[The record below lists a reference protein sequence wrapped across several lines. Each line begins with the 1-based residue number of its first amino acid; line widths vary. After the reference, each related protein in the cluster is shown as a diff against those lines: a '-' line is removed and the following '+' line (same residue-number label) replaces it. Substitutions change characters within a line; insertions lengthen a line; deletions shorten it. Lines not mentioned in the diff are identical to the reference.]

1 MYTKL
6 YDSTQEIH
14 QHLRSSR
21 DPPTW
26 IGQPPPRNLTFLAK
40 ILSLHTRKSPYTEP
54 YTKQSKAKMCNG
66 RRHVPLCPA
75 SANEK

>member
-54 YTKQSKAKMCNG
+54 YTERLSQMDN
-66 RRHVPLCPA
+66 
-75 SANEK
+75 